1 MPTPILAS
9 PDGTAFADVSWFWD
23 SPSIRIRS
31 LLEDGSLVE
40 TLRLWDHS
48 PGLPQALQSFR
59 QNLELYREMT
69 RASTPDRG
77 RSIQVVPDAGP
88 AEMWQAHQRHLTWM
102 SGRRGSAPIGH
113 DSMKQVLALTES
125 AFDHENRV
133 ATSTHNLFLAT
144 LVAYILTALV
154 LGIFVGV
161 SYGTVPMLATG
172 AVAVLGYV
180 PIARWVL
187 TRLRYLPESLRP
199 RFTR

>member
-1 MPTPILAS
+1 MAAGYGPEDAERFLEMATMPTPILAS

-88 AEMWQAHQRHLTWM
+88 AEMWQAHQRHLT
-102 SGRRGSAPIGH
+102 
-113 DSMKQVLALTES
+113 
-125 AFDHENRV
+125 
-133 ATSTHNLFLAT
+133 STHNLFLAT